1 MLDLNL
7 TSSFTIKA
15 MQITILAATFAV
27 AWALNAEDANP
38 LSTEAK
44 QAYSA
49 VKNDIL
55 KSAEKMPQEN
65 YGFKPAPR
73 VRTFGQILG
82 HVAEEQYFFCGSV
95 KGEQKAADIEKAK
108 TTKTD
113 LLAAL
118 HDSFAYC
125 DAVYEGL
132 TDATAIQMVKRG
144 QGQRTKL
151 GILWGNTIHD
161 NSHYGNLVTY
171 LRIKGLVPPSTEG
184 Q

>member
-1 MLDLNL
+1 M
-7 TSSFTIKA
+7 
-15 MQITILAATFAV
+15 LAATFAV
-27 AWALNAEDANP
+27 CVLNAQDANP

-55 KSAEKMPQEN
+55 KSAEKMPEEN

-82 HVAEEQYFFCGSV
+82 HMAEEQYFFCGSV
-95 KGEQKAADIEKAK
+95 KGEQKAVDIEKAK
-108 TTKTD
+108 TSKAD

-125 DAVYEGL
+125 DEVYDRL
-132 TDATAIQMVKRG
+132 TDAAVVQMIKVGESR
-144 QGQRTKL
+144 RTRL
-151 GILWGNTIHD
+151 TMIWGDTVHD